1 MGREIE
7 RKFLVKDD
15 AWRAG
20 ARGTAYR
27 QGYLSAGGGPTVR
40 VRVAGEKGYLTIKGK
55 AVGTSRAEYEYEI
68 PLADAEEM
76 LATLAVTP
84 IVEKVRYRVEHG
96 GLVWEVDEFGGAN
109 RGLIVAEVE
118 LQEEGQRVELPA
130 WVGEEVTADR
140 RYTNA
145 SLAVRPW
152 GTWGT

>member
-15 AWRAG
+15 SWRAG
-20 ARGTAYR
+20 ATGTPYR

-40 VRVAGEKGYLTIKGK
+40 VRVAGETGYVTIKGK
-55 AVGTSRAEYEYEI
+55 AVGASRAEYEYEI
-68 PLADAEEM
+68 PRADAEEM

-84 IVEKVRYRVEHG
+84 IVEKVRYRVAYG

-109 RGLIVAEVE
+109 AGLVVAEVE
-118 LQEEGQRVELPA
+118 LQDERQRVQLPA
-130 WVGEEVTADR
+130 WVGREVTGDG

-152 GTWGT
+152 RTWSA